1 MPASVHSTRSSL
13 STSSWFSRSQ
23 PAATAV
29 RDNNNERAD
38 APLPVSNVT
47 NHSNRPRKLQKP
59 SSHRPREEAVM
70 RRGGFKAATAANQPP
85 VPPSPTLTATTSTT
99 IYRNEWHNNSGNDQV
114 PDVICTRADLRAS
127 VAAYE
132 GLLAAAKQY
141 RNATV
146 AMSAASIEM
155 AGALEA
161 CARVKGAYQSAE
173 PLMAASGVHYMIANS
188 GQVLS
193 DMLYRSF
200 EIPLMHAFDAYVV
213 TGSNRHAEYEQ
224 LLAEKTAA
232 IRQTEAENLRQGRQK
247 SRDLQQFR
255 KALERLQDQVRQ
267 VEQTK
272 QSYYLEVLEH
282 ELDTWSTIE
291 NKVSLLTRS
300 TLDLAD
306 RLASKATSD
315 AVVEQMLNEHPD
327 PFDSFRNEGEAMRG
341 GNGDVFTVL
350 PPLGMNL
357 GLGGSSKKGSVIDL
371 DKAEQREALATAGDD
386 EESETSDLE
395 QATSGRTP
403 RGTIKAKTPGEV
415 LGISTAATMTDEQ
428 AVAQASQ
435 DDDENGGAADQ
446 DDTPRRRQGSHH
458 SVDRAASST
467 RRQLQAS
474 GASTVKDCSP
484 TPLRI
489 KPSVREDAHL
499 SASPLK
505 PKTPIKKK
513 LRDAFKNNRSC
524 DGGGSTTVS
533 RDVDEGEDEVAH
545 SATESLDEHRN
556 PFRSPRKS
564 KTSSSSAEQQR
575 QNRRSLSRVTEVEQ
589 QQVDPMAGDWSI
601 DYNDVASRVGTTSLH
616 DAAGVIDESRAH
628 SVGYDD
634 DDVNWE

>member
-1 MPASVHSTRSSL
+1 MALQRSADDKAM
-13 STSSWFSRSQ
+13 SR
-23 PAATAV
+23 
-29 RDNNNERAD
+29 
-38 APLPVSNVT
+38 
-47 NHSNRPRKLQKP
+47 
-59 SSHRPREEAVM
+59 
-70 RRGGFKAATAANQPP
+70 G
-85 VPPSPTLTATTSTT
+85 PPSPTLTATTSTT
-99 IYRNEWHNNSGNDQV
+99 MYRNEWHNNHGDNGNI
-114 PDVICTRADLRAS
+114 PEVICARADLRAS
-127 VAAYE
+127 VSAYE

-224 LLAEKTAA
+224 LLADKTAA
-232 IRQTEAENLRQGRQK
+232 IRQTEAENVRQGRQK

-267 VEQTK
+267 VEQVK
-272 QSYYLEVLEH
+272 QSYYQEVLDH
-282 ELDTWSTIE
+282 ELDTWATIE

-327 PFDSFRNEGEAMRG
+327 PFDSFRNEGEAGRG
-341 GNGDVFTVL
+341 GGDVFTVL

-357 GLGGSSKKGSVIDL
+357 GLGGSKKGSVIDL
-371 DKAEQREALATAGDD
+371 DKSRRDAG
-386 EESETSDLE
+386 EESDLVE
-395 QATSGRTP
+395 VEEGRTP
-403 RGTIKAKTPGEV
+403 RGTVRGKTFKSPGNV
-415 LGISTAATMTDEQ
+415 SGTSTTVDSSD
-428 AVAQASQ
+428 VY
-435 DDDENGGAADQ
+435 DDLNTSMQQ
-446 DDTPRRRQGSHH
+446 DDTPRRRQNSQL
-458 SVDRAASST
+458 SVERAPSVTSAT
-467 RRQLQAS
+467 RRQGQAS
-474 GASTVKDCSP
+474 GGSNIKDSP

-505 PKTPIKKK
+505 PKTPVKKK
-513 LRDAFKNNRSC
+513 IREAKTMASTVSQEDCTVAPEETGHDRDAYDEREQSAPE
-524 DGGGSTTVS
+524 S
-533 RDVDEGEDEVAH
+533 VDEDRT
-545 SATESLDEHRN
+545 S
-556 PFRSPRKS
+556 FQSPRKVKHMPS
-564 KTSSSSAEQQR
+564 KQR
-575 QNRRSLSRVTEVEQ
+575 QHVQDRQSLSRVTDLE
-589 QQVDPMAGDWSI
+589 QVDPMAGDWSI
-601 DYNDVASRVGTTSLH
+601 DYNDVARASTASLH
-616 DAAGVIDESRAH
+616 DAVGVVDQSRPHSASYEDE
-628 SVGYDD
+628 
-634 DDVNWE
+634 VNWE